1 MYYSASQRL
10 YATVKVGNSNTEQ
23 LVVIDPVSGDME
35 LLGDFALTSN
45 VISHA

>member
-1 MYYSASQRL
+1 MYYPARQRL

-23 LVVIDPVSGDME
+23 LVVIDPVSGGME

-45 VISHA
+45 GVSHA